1 MGRASALPTTV
12 RSVAPLLL
20 ALSVWGA
27 MATQTAD
34 GAVGSRATVDRLDF
48 APIVSRVLT
57 RPTPVKGTDGRF
69 HIVYEVVLTNNTPV
83 TLAVESLEVRDTRTR
98 KALASLSGPALAAN
112 MGPLA
117 GPAANDPNDPSNL
130 KPAAGL
136 VDQAATPDAATTM
149 ASSQTSVVWLDLK
162 VRSARPRSLEH
173 FIVASSRPPP
183 GQQFSFS
190 GLIGRVQTGGTPVV
204 IGPPVGPGLWVADEG
219 CCTNPTHHR
228 RALPGFNGEL
238 LAVNRFAIDWVLVDS
253 RHRAWIG
260 DPTQLSSYLSYRQP
274 LIAAA
279 SGRVVGTHDGVANNP
294 PQGVLAGSPP
304 INDFAGNWVS
314 IRIAPRRYLL
324 YAHMVPGSVRVRK
337 GQEVRRGQVIG
348 LLGNSGNSS
357 TPHLHFQVSDRPGFA
372 PVDSLPYVFDRFAFL
387 GQITDE
393 FSDETLAL
401 RPTGDLAFAPS
412 GTPRVRRQEMPLDRN
427 VLRFR

>member
-1 MGRASALPTTV
+1 MDGAKRGSATLVAILGVWAASATV
-12 RSVAPLLL
+12 
-20 ALSVWGA
+20 
-27 MATQTAD
+27 TAD
-34 GAVGSRATVDRLDF
+34 GAAGHAAGADRLDF
-48 APIVSRVLT
+48 APIVSTVLT
-57 RPTPVKGTDGRF
+57 TPTPVKGTDGRF

-83 TLAVESLEVRDTRTR
+83 TFSVESFEVRDARTR
-98 KALASLSGPALAAN
+98 GVLANLSGPALAAN

-130 KPAAGL
+130 NPGAGL

-173 FIVASSRPPP
+173 FIVVSSRPPS
-183 GQQFSFS
+183 GQQASFS
-190 GLIGRVQTGGTPVV
+190 GLIGRVQTGGAPVV
-204 IGPPVGPGLWVADEG
+204 IGPPVGPGIWVADEG

-279 SGRVVGTHDGVANNP
+279 SGRVVGTHDGVPSNP

-324 YAHMVPGSVRVRK
+324 YAHMVPGSVRVRT
-337 GQEVRRGQVIG
+337 GQQVRRGQVIG

>member
-1 MGRASALPTTV
+1 MDGAKRWSATLVAILGVWAASATV
-12 RSVAPLLL
+12 
-20 ALSVWGA
+20 
-27 MATQTAD
+27 TAD
-34 GAVGSRATVDRLDF
+34 GAAGHAAGADRLDF
-48 APIVSRVLT
+48 APIVSTVLT
-57 RPTPVKGTDGRF
+57 TPTPVKGTDGRF

-149 ASSQTSVVWLDLK
+149 TSSQTSVVWLDLK

-228 RALPGFNGEL
+228 RVLPGFNGEL

-279 SGRVVGTHDGVANNP
+279 SGRVVGTHDGVPSNP

>member
-1 MGRASALPTTV
+1 MDGAKRWSATLVAILGVWAASATV
-12 RSVAPLLL
+12 
-20 ALSVWGA
+20 
-27 MATQTAD
+27 TAD
-34 GAVGSRATVDRLDF
+34 GAAGHTAGADRLDF
-48 APIVSRVLT
+48 APIVSTVLT
-57 RPTPVKGTDGRF
+57 TPTPVKGTDGRF

-83 TLAVESLEVRDTRTR
+83 TFSVESFEVRDARTR
-98 KALASLSGPALAAN
+98 GVLANLSGPALAAN

-130 KPAAGL
+130 NPGAGL

-173 FIVASSRPPP
+173 FIVVSSRPPP

-190 GLIGRVQTGGTPVV
+190 GLIGRVQTGGAPVV
-204 IGPPVGPGLWVADEG
+204 IGPPVGRGIWVADEG

-348 LLGNSGNSS
+348 LLGNSGNTS

-372 PVDSLPYVFDRFAFL
+372 PVDSLPFVFSRFAFL

-393 FSDETLAL
+393 FSDETLAE
-401 RPTGDLAFAPS
+401 RPTGDLAFAPAPP
-412 GTPRVRRQEMPLDRN
+412 PRLRRQEMPLDRN

>member
-1 MGRASALPTTV
+1 MGRASASPAGV
-12 RSVAPLLL
+12 RSLAPLLL

-27 MATQTAD
+27 MATQTAH

-83 TLAVESLEVRDTRTR
+83 TLAVESLEVRDARTR

-130 KPAAGL
+130 KPAASL
-136 VDQAATPDAATTM
+136 VDQAATSDAATTM
-149 ASSQTSVVWLDLK
+149 ASSQTSVVWLDLE

-173 FIVASSRPPP
+173 FLVASSRPPP

-190 GLIGRVQTGGTPVV
+190 GLIGRVQTGGTPVA

-219 CCTNPTHHR
+219 CCTHPTHHR

-253 RHRAWIG
+253 QHRAWIG

-274 LIAAA
+274 LIAAT

-324 YAHMVPGSVRVRK
+324 YAHMVPGSVRVRT
-337 GQEVRRGQVIG
+337 GQQVRRGQVIG

-372 PVDSLPYVFDRFAFL
+372 PVDSLPYVFDRFAFV

-401 RPTGDLAFAPS
+401 QPTGDLAFAPS
-412 GTPRVRRQEMPLDRN
+412 GAPRVRRQEMPLDRN
-427 VLRFR
+427 VLRFP

>member
-1 MGRASALPTTV
+1 
-12 RSVAPLLL
+12 
-20 ALSVWGA
+20 
-27 MATQTAD
+27 
-34 GAVGSRATVDRLDF
+34 
-48 APIVSRVLT
+48 
-57 RPTPVKGTDGRF
+57 
-69 HIVYEVVLTNNTPV
+69 
-83 TLAVESLEVRDTRTR
+83 
-98 KALASLSGPALAAN
+98 

-130 KPAAGL
+130 NPGAGL

-173 FIVASSRPPP
+173 FIVVSSRPPS
-183 GQQFSFS
+183 GQQASFS
-190 GLIGRVQTGGTPVV
+190 GLIGRVQTGGAPVV
-204 IGPPVGPGLWVADEG
+204 IGPPVGRGIWVADEG

-238 LAVNRFAIDWVLVDS
+238 LPVNRFAIDWVLVDS

-279 SGRVVGTHDGVANNP
+279 SGRVVGSHDGVANNP

-324 YAHMVPGSVRVRK
+324 YAHMVPGSVRVRR
-337 GQEVRRGQVIG
+337 GQQVRRGQVLG

-372 PVDSLPYVFDRFAFL
+372 PVDSLPYVFDRFALL

-393 FSDETLAL
+393 FSDETLAE
-401 RPTGDLAFAPS
+401 RPSGDLAFTPS
-412 GTPRVRRQEMPLDRN
+412 GPPRVRKQEMPLDRN
-427 VLRFR
+427 VVRFR

>member
-1 MGRASALPTTV
+1 MGRASALPATV

-130 KPAAGL
+130 KPAASL
-136 VDQAATPDAATTM
+136 VDQAATSDAATTM
-149 ASSQTSVVWLDLK
+149 ASSQTSVVWLDLE
-162 VRSARPRSLEH
+162 VRSARPRRLEH

-279 SGRVVGTHDGVANNP
+279 SGRVVGTHDGVPNNP

-324 YAHMVPGSVRVRK
+324 YAHMVPGSVRVRT
-337 GQEVRRGQVIG
+337 GQQVRRGQVIG

-412 GTPRVRRQEMPLDRN
+412 GAPRVRRQEMPLDRN

>member
-1 MGRASALPTTV
+1 MGRASALPATV

-83 TLAVESLEVRDTRTR
+83 TLAVESLEVRDARTR

-149 ASSQTSVVWLDLK
+149 TSSQTSVVWLDLK

-190 GLIGRVQTGGTPVV
+190 GLIGRVRTGGTPVV

-238 LAVNRFAIDWVLVDS
+238 LAVNRFAIDWVLVDN

-279 SGRVVGTHDGVANNP
+279 SGRVVGTHDGVPSNP

-324 YAHMVPGSVRVRK
+324 YAHMVPGSVRVRT
-337 GQEVRRGQVIG
+337 GQQVRRGQVIG

>member
-1 MGRASALPTTV
+1 MGRASVLPARV
-12 RSVAPLLL
+12 RSLAPLLL

-57 RPTPVKGTDGRF
+57 RPTPVKGTDGWF

-83 TLAVESLEVRDTRTR
+83 TLAVENLEVRDARTR

-130 KPAAGL
+130 KPAASL
-136 VDQAATPDAATTM
+136 VDQSATSDAATTM

-190 GLIGRVQTGGTPVV
+190 GLIGRVRTGGTPVV

-253 RHRAWIG
+253 QHRAWIG

-279 SGRVVGTHDGVANNP
+279 SGRVVGTHDGVSSNP

-304 INDFAGNWVS
+304 IDDFAGNWVS

-324 YAHMVPGSVRVRK
+324 YAHMVPGSVRVRT
-337 GQEVRRGQVIG
+337 GQQVRRGRVIG

-372 PVDSLPYVFDRFAFL
+372 PVDSLPYVFDRFAFV

-401 RPTGDLAFAPS
+401 QPTGDLAFAPS
-412 GTPRVRRQEMPLDRN
+412 GAPRVRRQEMPLDRN
-427 VLRFR
+427 VLRFP